1 MLASETSP
9 TILKIVI
16 LLKNQ
21 WEEEG
26 RSGEGY
32 LQFFKRAYL
41 QWNAVDHLAG
51 GNKPGNA
58 RTNA

>member
-32 LQFFKRAYL
+32 LQFSS
-41 QWNAVDHLAG
+41 
-51 GNKPGNA
+51 A
-58 RTNA
+58 RTFNGML